1 MVVTGGNKTA
11 TTIEAWLN
19 ERSDWLRRAASEFL
33 VNRRLPNQDEI
44 AALAN
49 HCLAE
54 AKGQLDEK
62 SAPLEDGAIEAVPTA
77 GEIRLRSVSQ
87 VKGVNA
93 LRSDA
98 VLDVDRGNLTVI
110 YGTNGSGKTGYA
122 RLIKELCGVRAK
134 DDQLYGNVFSGV
146 NTPPPEANVV
156 IAIDGND
163 QPGIQWKKATGPIR
177 NLVSTV
183 QVFDTM
189 AATLFTDKSN
199 PATHEPRAMRFL
211 SGLITISDHVAAE
224 LRQRKEQL
232 VSKLPITPPEH
243 LSTPAAQFFDQVSK
257 SKPQE
262 INEACALPKNIE
274 EETAELEGALA
285 ADDPAG
291 KISALSSSLQRNAD
305 IRTTCNELSNGLT
318 DAAIGA
324 VVTKR
329 KDAITKRSAATA
341 FAKEL
346 FEGIPLVGVGEAVWR
361 ELWMHAKDYSE
372 KVAYV
377 GRDYPVLSDQ
387 ARCVLCQQELSDQAK
402 ARLSSFSEYLEG
414 ALETAAKGAEQALN
428 DAVTDFAKAP
438 DTNFWPLVES
448 ATGLTAKA
456 LKPLQD
462 ALVSRFGAADKSDAP
477 VGLPALDF
485 SPILDALAKADEQL
499 QRERDAMIAVAGAQG
514 REEKKARLKVLKAH
528 KWLSSIQPS
537 LLEECERQAVLK
549 SLNDAAALA
558 VTNVLT
564 KKVGEIAN
572 DYLVGG
578 YLERFN
584 AELAGLGGNEVRV
597 KLNAKAE
604 GKGRF
609 SFILEL
615 KNAKANVL
623 PRMVLS
629 EGEQRAVAL
638 ASFLA
643 DVMGAVRAAPVI
655 FDDPISSLDQDFEEK
670 AATRLVELS
679 RTRQVIVFTH
689 RLSMMTLLQDAA
701 KKMVEFG
708 QPVTVAVQVIARTA
722 EGVGV
727 PSEIDIFSQ
736 KPKAGLNNLIQGIDS
751 LSKVPANLE
760 PFARAGLCSTFRLFL
775 EKIVEVHLC
784 ADVIARYRRDVQTK
798 NKIAKLALV
807 TPEDCQLIDEMMS
820 KYSGFVHSQAQEAP
834 AQAPS
839 AQVLKEDV
847 TNVKTWL
854 EGFEQRVKEAFPA
867 KQSHT

>member
-1 MVVTGGNKTA
+1 
-11 TTIEAWLN
+11 
-19 ERSDWLRRAASEFL
+19 
-33 VNRRLPNQDEI
+33 
-44 AALAN
+44 
-49 HCLAE
+49 
-54 AKGQLDEK
+54 
-62 SAPLEDGAIEAVPTA
+62 
-77 GEIRLRSVSQ
+77 
-87 VKGVNA
+87 
-93 LRSDA
+93 
-98 VLDVDRGNLTVI
+98 
-110 YGTNGSGKTGYA
+110 
-122 RLIKELCGVRAK
+122 
-134 DDQLYGNVFSGV
+134 
-146 NTPPPEANVV
+146 
-156 IAIDGND
+156 
-163 QPGIQWKKATGPIR
+163 
-177 NLVSTV
+177 
-183 QVFDTM
+183 VFDTM
-189 AATLFTDKSN
+189 AATFFTDKSN
-199 PATHEPRAMRFL
+199 PAAHEPRSMRFI

-224 LRQRKEQL
+224 LRKRKEQL
-232 VSKLPITPPEH
+232 VSKLPIAPPEH
-243 LSTPAAQFFDQVSK
+243 ANTPSAKFFDQISK

-262 INEACALPKNIE
+262 INEACALQKNIE
-274 EETAELEGALA
+274 EEIAELEGALA
-285 ADDPAG
+285 AEDPSG
-291 KISALSSSLQRNAD
+291 KINALSSSLQRNAD

-318 DAAIGA
+318 DAAIG
-324 VVTKR
+324 VVVATR
-329 KDAITKRSAATA
+329 KESITKRSAATS

-346 FEGIPLVGVGEAVWR
+346 FEGIPLAGVGDAVWR
-361 ELWMHAKDYSE
+361 ELWTHAKDYSE

-377 GRDYPVLSDQ
+377 GRDYPALGDK
-387 ARCVLCQQELSDQAK
+387 ARCVLCQQELSDEAK
-402 ARLSSFSEYLEG
+402 ARMSSFSDYLAG

-428 DAVTDFAKAP
+428 DAVIAFAKAP
-438 DTNFWPLVES
+438 DANFWSLVEA
-448 ATGLTAKA
+448 ATSLTAEA

-462 ALVSRFGAADKSDAP
+462 ALVSRFKAADKLDDP

-485 SPILDALAKADEQL
+485 SPILDGLTKADEQL
-499 QRERDAMIAVAGAQG
+499 QRERNALVAVAGAQG
-514 REEKKARLKVLKAH
+514 REAKKGRLGVLKAH
-528 KWLSSIQPS
+528 KWLASIRPS
-537 LLEECERQAVLK
+537 LLEECERQTTLK
-549 SLNDAAALA
+549 SLDDAAAIA
-558 VTNVLT
+558 VTNALT

-615 KNAKANVL
+615 RDAKAKVL

-643 DVMGAVRAAPVI
+643 DVGGVARATPVI

-670 AATRLVELS
+670 VAVRLVQLS
-679 RTRQVIVFTH
+679 QTRQVIVFTH

-722 EGVGV
+722 EGTGV

-736 KPKAGLNNLIQGIDS
+736 KPKAGLNNLLQGIDS
-751 LSKVPANLE
+751 LAKVPTNVE

-775 EKIVEVHLC
+775 EKIVEYHLC

-807 TPEDCQLIDEMMS
+807 TPEDCQRIDEMMS

-834 AQAPS
+834 AQAPN
-839 AQVLKEDV
+839 AQALKEDV
-847 TNVKTWL
+847 TNVKEWL

-867 KQSHT
+867 K